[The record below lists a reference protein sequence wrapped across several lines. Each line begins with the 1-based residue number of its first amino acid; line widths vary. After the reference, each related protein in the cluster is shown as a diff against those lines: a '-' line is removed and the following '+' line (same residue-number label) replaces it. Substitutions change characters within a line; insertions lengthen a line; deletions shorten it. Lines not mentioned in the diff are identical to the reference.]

1 MATQMLDGKQVEE
14 TSRVMEEL
22 KASVEALKLSIEDFL
37 SKDSTSEE
45 DKAIIRTNFNNSFL
59 GNMTKVRGVDIFT
72 NLSTGRVL
80 LTKYNK
86 SAKARRWE
94 IHADTNVKEPSSDP
108 N

>member
-1 MATQMLDGKQVEE
+1 MSTQMLDNKQVEE
-14 TSRVMEEL
+14 NSRILEEL
-22 KASVEALKLSIEDFL
+22 KASTTALKLSIEDFL

-45 DKAIIRTNFNNSFL
+45 EKEIIRTNFNGLFL
-59 GNMTKVRGVDIFT
+59 KNMTKVRGVDIIT

-86 SAKARRWE
+86 EAKPRRWE
-94 IHADTNVKEPSSDP
+94 IHADNNVKNESADP